1 MLPSAL
7 GSAKEEHAP
16 DGVPLG
22 ALRGFGAEK
31 ALLSAG
37 GVPSEAGS
45 YRSMGSRRSTVA
57 LSPADILNMPDKEL
71 VDQFDRALGM
81 LSYIHAICDR
91 RGLDP
96 PTQRGRHRLV
106 DKGSLALMERA
117 HKKAEGKK
125 RKRKEK
131 KREKKRAKKQKK
143 RAKKGKYDTSS
154 SSSST
159 SSATSSS

>member
-1 MLPSAL
+1 MVYPWVHCAGL
-7 GSAKEEHAP
+7 
-16 DGVPLG
+16 
-22 ALRGFGAEK
+22 ALR
-31 ALLSAG
+31 
-37 GVPSEAGS
+37 
-45 YRSMGSRRSTVA
+45 R
-57 LSPADILNMPDKEL
+57 L

-81 LSYIHAICDR
+81 LSYIHAEICDR

-106 DKGSLALMERA
+106 DKDSLAQMEKA
-117 HKKAEGKK
+117 HKKAEDKK

-143 RAKKGKYDTSS
+143 RAKKKGKYDTSS

-159 SSATSSS
+159 SSATSSSSVGSEDERKVVVCALPSVRTMHR